1 MRGLRGPSARI
12 GLAVLLTG
20 LAFYLFL
27 GYRSDYLGHYLAG
40 FGGTLLLLALPPL
53 FRRRLEGPELLAIM
67 LLAVSLGFG
76 TEMTLFKIAKF
87 DPVDFANQSAG
98 ACIAGL
104 CLVNQRWEPGR
115 AVRVFAVGALIAAAG
130 VLSAHRC

>member
-1 MRGLRGPSARI
+1 M
-12 GLAVLLTG
+12 AVVLTG
-20 LAFYLFL
+20 LPFYLFL

-53 FRRRLEGPELLAIM
+53 VRQRLSGAEILAVT
-67 LLAVSLGFG
+67 LLAVTLGFG
-76 TEMTLFKIAKF
+76 TEMTIFKIAKF

-115 AVRVFAVGALIAAAG
+115 ALRVFAVGALIAAAG
-130 VLSAHRC
+130 GLSAHHC

>member
-1 MRGLRGPSARI
+1 MA
-12 GLAVLLTG
+12 AALTG

-40 FGGTLLLLALPPL
+40 FGGGLLLLALPPMI
-53 FRRRLEGPELLAIM
+53 RQRMSGPEILAVV

-76 TEMTLFKIAKF
+76 TEMTIFKIAKF

-104 CLVNQRWEPGR
+104 CLIDQRWVPGR
-115 AVRVFAVGALIAAAG
+115 AVRVFALGALIAAAG
-130 VLSAHRC
+130 GLSAHRC

>member
-1 MRGLRGPSARI
+1 MRGPVART
-12 GLAVLLTG
+12 GTAALLTG

-53 FRRRLEGPELLAIM
+53 IRQRLSGPEILSVV
-67 LLAVSLGFG
+67 LLAVMLGFG
-76 TEMTLFKIAKF
+76 TETTIFKIAQF
-87 DPVDFANQSAG
+87 DLVDFANQSAG

-104 CLVNQRWEPGR
+104 CLLNQRWEPGR
-115 AVRVFAVGALIAAAG
+115 ALRVFTLGALIAAAG
-130 VLSAHRC
+130 GLSAHRC

>member
-1 MRGLRGPSARI
+1 MT
-12 GLAVLLTG
+12 VVLTG
-20 LAFYLFL
+20 LTFHLFL

-40 FGGTLLLLALPPL
+40 FGGALLLLALPPMV
-53 FRRRLEGPELLAIM
+53 RQRLSGPEILAVV

-76 TEMTLFKIAKF
+76 TEMTIFKIAKF

-104 CLVNQRWEPGR
+104 CLINQRWVPGH
-115 AVRVFAVGALIAAAG
+115 AVRVFALGALIAAAG
-130 VLSAHRC
+130 GLSAHRC